1 MGHGAGENCVD
12 DPGKPPLPGESPLRL
27 GVKYTEW
34 FRPGV
39 ISSLLLHALAAY
51 LLITR
56 LNTLPQTFAPVVPV
70 DVVRLAEETISPPPL
85 QKTAGPQQKAAAPA
99 KRAQEL
105 ASLVPPTFR

>member
-1 MGHGAGENCVD
+1 MGLSAGESCVNRA
-12 DPGKPPLPGESPLRL
+12 DPPHPRHA
-27 GVKYTEW
+27 KYTEW

-56 LNTLPQTFAPVVPV
+56 LDTLPQILAPVVPV
-70 DVVRLAEETISPPPL
+70 DVVQLAEETISPPPL
-85 QKTAGPQQKAAAPA
+85 QKAAGPQQKAAAP

-105 ASLVPPTFR
+105 TSLVPPTF